1 MVAHHC
7 WGGFYERVIKSVKS
21 SLKKI
26 LGVKFLTK
34 SELETVL
41 IEIESCVNSRPL
53 TYVSTD
59 TNTEIITPSQFL
71 MSKNITDKIEF
82 SEEFENIIP
91 SILKE
96 KLELK
101 GQMIDIFWK
110 IWANEY
116 LQSLPKIVA
125 KFEDKSYLKKG
136 SIVLVKTDNVPR
148 LEWPKGIVVRTFPS
162 QDGLIRSA
170 EIKTAKN
177 TLIRPIQNLVDRERN
192 NDASERITE
201 MIDPKKS

>member
-71 MSKNITDKIEF
+71 MSKNITDIIEF

-96 KLELK
+96 KLEL
-101 GQMIDIFWK
+101 
-110 IWANEY
+110 
-116 LQSLPKIVA
+116 
-125 KFEDKSYLKKG
+125 
-136 SIVLVKTDNVPR
+136 
-148 LEWPKGIVVRTFPS
+148 
-162 QDGLIRSA
+162 
-170 EIKTAKN
+170 
-177 TLIRPIQNLVDRERN
+177 
-192 NDASERITE
+192 
-201 MIDPKKS
+201 